1 MVAHI
6 IFWWFIGVLLGVSV
20 TLLCLVLT
28 LLCTRLREE
37 EEIMEDVNRELR
49 NSNEVVITLNE
60 SEVGNDGEVIQMLK
74 LLNREQTPKLPDTEN
89 TALTSEGYVP
99 LSKFGRE

>member
-1 MVAHI
+1 M
-6 IFWWFIGVLLGVSV
+6 LLGVSV

-60 SEVGNDGEVIQMLK
+60 SKVVNDGEVIPMLE
-74 LLNREQTPKLPDTEN
+74 LLNREPTSKLPDTEN